1 MPSGLLRRTVRGKK
15 IIKST
20 ERRKAYRERKC
31 NHPWNK
37 MTFEIEDIYYD
48 DCIHVERDEDES
60 IEYDDVEDES
70 RIEQHPLVIWK
81 DTIIGRNR
89 RKSKGVKK
97 LLFHFRYD
105 IKKKRNGKNGR
116 LIIEWIP
123 SYISP
128 RDIKTFF

>member
-1 MPSGLLRRTVRGKK
+1 MRGKK

-48 DCIHVERDEDES
+48 DCIHVIDDEMEQNDDDDE
-60 IEYDDVEDES
+60 EET
-70 RIEQHPLVIWK
+70 RIEQHPLIVWK
-81 DTIIGRNR
+81 DTIIGKNR
-89 RKSKGVKK
+89 RNSRGVKK
-97 LLFHFRYD
+97 LLRHFRFD
-105 IKKKRNGKNGR
+105 IKRQRNGKNGR
-116 LIIEWIP
+116 LIIERIP
-123 SYISP
+123 SYVSP

>member
-1 MPSGLLRRTVRGKK
+1 MRGKK

-20 ERRKAYRERKC
+20 ETRKAYRERKS

-48 DCIHVERDEDES
+48 DCIHVIDDEMKQNDDDES
-60 IEYDDVEDES
+60 IEYDDEDVEEET
-70 RIEQHPLVIWK
+70 RIEQHPLIIWK
-81 DTIIGRNR
+81 DTIIGKNR
-89 RKSKGVKK
+89 RNSKGVKK
-97 LLFHFRYD
+97 LLRHFRYD
-105 IKKKRNGKNGR
+105 IKKQRNGKNGR

-123 SYISP
+123 SYVSP